1 MPQLRG
7 DDLAAAVLLESPQLP
22 VVLMTGFAEEPT
34 AVGVGPAAGQS
45 PQGSVR
51 LLAKPF
57 AAADLLARLAEAL
70 AAAPQPGGGS
80 PAPSAPTDRRPLRPA
95 TAAVTTVPAR
105 GQDRRARLRARTAG
119 QREAERGEHPALP
132 TPRTS
137 AGPSPACRRSMFR
150 KAFADGKS
158 KVRAT

>member
-1 MPQLRG
+1 VLEAGDGRSAFALWRAHAAELDILVADVRMPQLRG

-70 AAAPQPGGGS
+70 AAAPQPGGRVAG
-80 PAPSAPTDRRPLRPA
+80 
-95 TAAVTTVPAR
+95 AV
-105 GQDRRARLRARTAG
+105 G
-119 QREAERGEHPALP
+119 
-132 TPRTS
+132 
-137 AGPSPACRRSMFR
+137 
-150 KAFADGKS
+150 AD
-158 KVRAT
+158 